1 MNALVLPTLDTQA
14 ALDRVLGE
22 IPAGFLVFVVD
33 DGSDPAMRLP
43 YGVRAIRHPTNRGY
57 GAAQKAG
64 YAAALEAGAERVAL
78 LHGDGQ
84 YATVDVIALLD
95 ALDEAPVALGS
106 RFLADPTVIPA
117 WRRLGNQALTG
128 LANWR
133 FGTGHTDLHTGARA
147 FRAELL
153 RAMPLGAFSDD
164 FVFDQQVLAWLF
176 RQGVSVAERPVRT
189 HYAEGT
195 RSISPWRSV
204 VYGVGCLRAI
214 LS

>member
-1 MNALVLPTLDTQA
+1 MNALVLPTLDTQP
-14 ALDRVLGE
+14 ALDRVLSE
-22 IPAGFLVFVVD
+22 IPAGFMVLVVD
-33 DGSDPAMRLP
+33 DGSEPPMRLP
-43 YGVRAIRHPTNRGY
+43 YGVRAIRHPANRGY

-84 YATVDVIALLD
+84 YVTGDVIALLE
-95 ALDEAPVALGS
+95 ALDAAPVALGS
-106 RFLADPTVIPA
+106 RFLADPSVIPG
-117 WRRLGNQALTG
+117 WRRLGNRALTG

-133 FGTGHTDLHTGARA
+133 FGTAHTDLHTGARA

-153 RAMPLGAFSDD
+153 RTMPLDTFSDD

-176 RQGVSVAERPVRT
+176 REGVPVAERPVRT
-189 HYAEGT
+189 SYGEGT

-214 LS
+214 LG